1 MQRRRRINPKEDAKY
16 YIDTKTDK
24 VGLDITYINAF
35 KGRGIFAT
43 TSFQKGDFLCE
54 YRGEL
59 ISKEECER
67 RQRVYHDN
75 LKVFLFEFYFNGKL
89 WCVDAAKEDCS
100 LGRLINDD
108 NISPNAKMK
117 YLTVQQKPH
126 LCLFATRD
134 INQGEEITYN
144 YGDSDWPWR
153 LKNSSGMSS
162 TGQDVEVPSTSQ
174 LVSYYGPVSSKDQ
187 IKIRAEND
195 QDQMITSVPNETD
208 PVLDSLPIKELEKE
222 MSQSPDCTHSTPTA
236 GNTEQITAEND
247 QDQMTTSVPNETDPV
262 LDSLPINS
270 EELEKEITQSPDCPR
285 TTSSAGNTEQIRAE
299 NDQDQM
305 TTSVPNET
313 DPVLDSLPI
322 NSEELEEE
330 MSQSPDC
337 PRTTS
342 SAGNTEQIT
351 AENDQDQMTTSV
363 PNETDPVLDS
373 LPINS
378 EELEEEMSQSPGCPH
393 TTSTASNTEQVQKLD
408 FIFNLPNILA
418 GFKTSFLPW
427 LLALI
432 AQSFK

>member
-24 VGLDITYINAF
+24 VGLDVTYINAF

-208 PVLDSLPIKELEKE
+208 PVLDSLPIKELE
-222 MSQSPDCTHSTPTA
+222 
-236 GNTEQITAEND
+236 
-247 QDQMTTSVPNETDPV
+247 
-262 LDSLPINS
+262 
-270 EELEKEITQSPDCPR
+270 
-285 TTSSAGNTEQIRAE
+285 
-299 NDQDQM
+299 
-305 TTSVPNET
+305 
-313 DPVLDSLPI
+313 
-322 NSEELEEE
+322 EE

-342 SAGNTEQIT
+342 SAGNTEQC
-351 AENDQDQMTTSV
+351 QKHHLMCTTVSSLEKCTQCFGPCSSFKWV
-363 PNETDPVLDS
+363 GYQCKGCSKVWHSYCLKQIIKDDGSQAKELFKYSIADS
-373 LPINS
+373 SSDNNTSPSKECEMSDDDHASDIDYIPNS
-378 EELEEEMSQSPGCPH
+378 ESAEADEDSDVSIPLQPIKSK
-393 TTSTASNTEQVQKLD
+393 TQKSAM
-408 FIFNLPNILA
+408 FF
-418 GFKTSFLPW
+418 
-427 LLALI
+427 
-432 AQSFK
+432 